1 MNVSNLDNIKQR
13 ICPTGWEVE
22 GKKKFEKRGKIVYI
36 LTLEN
41 EGSVICAEIRNR
53 ALNISFEAPVMIKE
67 KCENNGIS

>member
-1 MNVSNLDNIKQR
+1 M
-13 ICPTGWEVE
+13 E
-22 GKKKFEKRGKIVYI
+22 GKRKFEKRGKIVYI

-67 KCENNGIS
+67 KCENNGTS